1 MFYAAKAMI
10 DPVLQSIGQKHCSQA
25 NKLPDW
31 KKRERMGRHYVD
43 AKMFAG
49 FYDVT
54 KELLGQANAF
64 IQGKLRMF
72 QE

>member
-1 MFYAAKAMI
+1 
-10 DPVLQSIGQKHCSQA
+10 
-25 NKLPDW
+25 
-31 KKRERMGRHYVD
+31 MGRHYVD

-64 IQGKLRMF
+64 IQGKLRTF